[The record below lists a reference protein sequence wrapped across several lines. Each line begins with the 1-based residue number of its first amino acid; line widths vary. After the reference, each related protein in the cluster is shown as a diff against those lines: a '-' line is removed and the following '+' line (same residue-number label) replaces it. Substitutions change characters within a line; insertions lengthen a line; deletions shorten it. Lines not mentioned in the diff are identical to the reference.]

1 MTPRRLAICYAA
13 PGLHLRA
20 SSGPTR
26 NLLSLAEA
34 LAEWADVTV
43 AFRTLLDP
51 VESLRVRALAL
62 DPSAPSGGDLGDD
75 NAMRGLRPVAHLAY
89 CRRLR
94 AFARAAADSFDVVL
108 EKGWR
113 LSGWLAAA
121 ATRAGVPGLVV
132 ENDVRLW
139 TAPVRGLGDAAR
151 MAAHHAAEALAASR
165 CRRVP
170 CVIAETDEMKSRL
183 IQLRGL
189 APERV
194 EVVGLGVDHA
204 RFRPLDEAGAR
215 AALGVGAD
223 ALVLLYVGAMDEYHD
238 LSPLIAALG
247 RVRPERVELH
257 VVGDGEYRARCERE
271 AAAAGA
277 RVRFHGRVGHA
288 EVPRYIAAADLC
300 VAPYRAQAFHGGEIT
315 FSTLKIP
322 EYLACG
328 RPVLSVPSPA
338 IAGYVVE
345 GRTGFL
351 RPNDETA
358 WREFL
363 AQAPARAA
371 LAALRPAAADAVREV
386 SWNRTARRY
395 LEICERLTAG
405 RQAAARTTGPRTA
418 GPAGPAASVAAIDTG
433 GNVDQERRGTACR

>member
-1 MTPRRLAICYAA
+1 MTSRRLSICYAA

-34 LAEWADVTV
+34 LAQWADVTV
-43 AFRTLLDP
+43 AFRSLLDP
-51 VESLRVRALAL
+51 VESVGVRALAL
-62 DPSAPSGGDLGDD
+62 DPSASPGGALGDD

-94 AFARAAADSFDVVL
+94 TFARSAADSFDVIL

-121 ATRAGVPGLVV
+121 ATRAGVPGVVV
-132 ENDVRLW
+132 ENDLRLW

-151 MAAHHAAEALAASR
+151 MAAHHAAEAVAASR
-165 CRRVP
+165 CRQVP
-170 CVIAETDEMKSRL
+170 CVIAETAEMRARL
-183 IQLRGL
+183 IQRRRL
-189 APERV
+189 APDRV

-204 RFRPLDEAGAR
+204 RFRPLDDADAR
-215 AALGVGAD
+215 AALGIAPE

-238 LSPLIAALG
+238 LLPLIAALG
-247 RVRPERVELH
+247 HVRPPHVELH

-271 AAAAGA
+271 AAGAGA
-277 RVRFHGRVGHA
+277 RVRFHGRVPHA

-300 VAPYRAQAFHGGEIT
+300 VAPYRAEAFHGGEVM
-315 FSTLKIP
+315 FATLKIP

-338 IAGYVVE
+338 IARLVID

-351 RPNDETA
+351 RPNDGAA
-358 WREFL
+358 WRDVL
-363 AQAPARAA
+363 ATLPGRAA
-371 LAALRPAAADAVREV
+371 LAALRPAAVEAVREV
-386 SWNRTARRY
+386 SWDRTARRY
-395 LEICERLTAG
+395 LDICERVAAERRAG
-405 RQAAARTTGPRTA
+405 ARRAVPAAPAAA
-418 GPAGPAASVAAIDTG
+418 AAVGAIDTVG
-433 GNVDQERRGTACR
+433 GADEERRGTACR